1 MNALRC
7 LIRPAAALLLAACV
21 APCPAGAQEAEAK
34 RNTFLIVPIAYFTP
48 ETSLAGGIGGIL
60 AFRPRAARAS
70 SRPSSVMFSAVYTF
84 KEQFTL
90 QAKPE
95 IYLDDE
101 AWVVAGSLEWS
112 RYPTSFFG
120 LGNDAPEASG
130 EIMTPIQVLAELQ
143 VMRRV
148 VPAWKLYA
156 GIMGVYESYRYLAF
170 EPGGILDSGLLPG
183 SGGGTLSGL
192 GLTAKT
198 DSRDSVFAPR
208 RGRFWQASAVFH
220 GGILGGGF
228 RYAKLKAD
236 LRSYWP
242 LSARAVLAF
251 QGRIEAASGDAPFM
265 ALPRLGGD
273 ILMRGYL
280 QGRYRDKV
288 FAGLQAEAR
297 FPISGRFGAA
307 VFAGL
312 GRVAGGLSSLALD
325 GFRPSV
331 GAGLRIRITREGNAL
346 RLDYASGRGSTG
358 FYVTVNEAF

>member
-1 MNALRC
+1 
-7 LIRPAAALLLAACV
+7 
-21 APCPAGAQEAEAK
+21 
-34 RNTFLIVPIAYFTP
+34 
-48 ETSLAGGIGGIL
+48 
-60 AFRPRAARAS
+60 
-70 SRPSSVMFSAVYTF
+70 MFSAVYTF

-101 AWVVAGSLEWS
+101 AWVVAGNLEWS

-120 LGNDAPEASG
+120 IGNEAPEEAG
-130 EIMTPIQVLAELQ
+130 EAMTPIQVLAELQ
-143 VMRRV
+143 AMRRII
-148 VPAWKLYA
+148 PAWKLYA

-170 EPGGILDSGLLPG
+170 EPDGGLDSGAFPG
-183 SGGGTLSGL
+183 SQGGTLAGF

-208 RGRFWQASAVFH
+208 RGRYWQASAVFH
-220 GGILGGGF
+220 GGILGGAF
-228 RYAKLKAD
+228 RYAKIKAD
-236 LRSYWP
+236 LRSYLP
-242 LSARAVLAF
+242 LSARAVLAI
-251 QGRIEAASGDAPFM
+251 QGKLEAASGDVPFM

-280 QGRYRDKV
+280 QGRYRDRV

-297 FPISGRFGAA
+297 FPISGRFSAA

-312 GRVAGGLSSLALD
+312 GRVAGSLSGLSLD
-325 GFRPSV
+325 GFKPSL
-331 GAGLRIRITREGNAL
+331 GGGLRIRITREGNAL